1 MPGWASLSPMAAAAH
16 AVQATHDLGWI
27 LLAFAIFNTH
37 KLLWSTMVNGA
48 FLSSVIRTSPAY
60 HGRTAVDLREQR
72 QLEVAQQMAKVKARA
87 RPWRAII
94 ALVLAAAAGIVS
106 STAGR
111 DFESW
116 TGQGHVGSKI
126 VAAGTAAAFCLL
138 AIVGILA
145 LAGRARQALLPVTGS
160 AHAAVVRY
168 AIVLV
173 GLIFTLVIT
182 LTLFKVPVGQLIVG
196 GALPTFLIGIAAQQS
211 WSNVFAGLVLRLPR
225 PFSVGDTTQLRS
237 GAMGGL
243 LEGTVTEI
251 GITYLRLDTADGPMS
266 LPNAQVLAAAVSHPA
281 ETSTAAHPETDGQQ
295 VVPATPGDAPP
306 GPAATDGQQAGPAD
320 LGLPAAGQAGPAGKR
335 QPAPPPEPQSPGGA
349 SPQP

>member
-1 MPGWASLSPMAAAAH
+1 EL
-16 AVQATHDLGWI
+16 
-27 LLAFAIFNTH
+27 
-37 KLLWSTMVNGA
+37 
-48 FLSSVIRTSPAY
+48 
-60 HGRTAVDLREQR
+60 
-72 QLEVAQQMAKVKARA
+72 AQQMAKVKARA

-116 TGQGHVGSKI
+116 TGHGHVGSKI

-145 LAGRARQALLPVTGS
+145 LAGRARQALQPVTGS

-196 GALPTFLIGIAAQQS
+196 GALTTILIGIAAQQS
-211 WSNVFAGLVLRLPR
+211 LSNVFAGLVLLLSR
-225 PFSVGDTTQLRS
+225 PFSAGDPIPPGS
-237 GAMGGL
+237 GAMGGA
-243 LEGTVTEI
+243 LEGAVPEI
-251 GITYLRLDTADGPMS
+251 AIPPRPRDTADGLMP
-266 LPNAQVLAAAVSHPA
+266 LPTPQAPAPPVSRPAKPSGATAQPDDAN
-281 ETSTAAHPETDGQQ
+281 GQQ
-295 VVPATPGDAPP
+295 SAPATPADAP
-306 GPAATDGQQAGPAD
+306 
-320 LGLPAAGQAGPAGKR
+320 
-335 QPAPPPEPQSPGGA
+335 
-349 SPQP
+349 